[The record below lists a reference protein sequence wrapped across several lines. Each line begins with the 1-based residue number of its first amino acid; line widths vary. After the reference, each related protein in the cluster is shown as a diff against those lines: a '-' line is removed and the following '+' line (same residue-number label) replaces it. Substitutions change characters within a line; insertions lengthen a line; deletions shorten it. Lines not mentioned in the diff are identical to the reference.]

1 MKKSTLKREG
11 EKWVEEEIISKD
23 QFDQLLAKY
32 PDRDLNV
39 ILLIFAIL
47 LTGIGFLTFIF
58 SDWAQQPHFSRI
70 LILIFMMVVLYGV
83 GEHFHRKGSDLLGVS
98 FITLGYIVF
107 GAGMFLGLYIYELQI
122 LSPWPFIVWSLVGL
136 ALYFIYEHRFLFI
149 VSIAVLTAG
158 QIYASVSFSMFSW
171 ICLLILLF
179 GFGHF
184 VYHHRTALYS
194 YAFGVSFL
202 IQMTIL
208 THVEEWSFY
217 WIIVLFLLP
226 YLLSELLQ
234 DRDLKNP
241 LRYSSLL
248 GIFLYNIYQVM
259 VLQDGFFLEIDLEI
273 SFLFVWIILFLLAIF
288 LKNRQKEKYSYID
301 LILFLPVIYIL
312 DTSVLTLIILFTFS
326 LTWLFIGYRLES
338 NEHIVVGTISFLFST
353 FTAYIQY
360 AWDTMNKSLFFLI
373 GGALLFILSAL
384 LERQRRSIIGQ
395 GGKKL

>member
-11 EKWVEEEIISKD
+11 EKWVEEEIITKE
-23 QFDQLLAKY
+23 QLEQLLSKY

-39 ILLIFAIL
+39 ILLIFAVL

-70 LILIFMMVVLYGV
+70 LIVILMMVVLYGV
-83 GEHFHRKGSDLLGVS
+83 GEYFYRKSSEMLGVS

-107 GAGMFLGLYIYELQI
+107 GAGSFLGLHIYEVQV
-122 LSPWPFIVWSLVGL
+122 LSPWPFIIWSLVGL
-136 ALYFIYEHRFLFI
+136 ALYFIYEHSLLFI
-149 VSIAVLTAG
+149 VSILVLTVG
-158 QIYASVSFSMFSW
+158 QIYGSTSFSMFCW
-171 ICLLILLF
+171 ILLLILLF

-194 YAFGVSFL
+194 FAFGISYL

-208 THVEEWSFY
+208 TVVQEWSFY
-217 WIIVLFLLP
+217 WIIVLFFLP
-226 YLLSELLQ
+226 YLLSELLRDQ
-234 DRDLKNP
+234 DLRAP

-248 GIFLYNIYQVM
+248 GIFIYNIYQVI
-259 VLQDGFFLEIDLEI
+259 VLQDGFFLELDLEI
-273 SFLFVWIILFLLAIF
+273 SFLIVWIVLFLIAIF
-288 LKNRQKEKYSYID
+288 FKNKAREKYTYVD
-301 LILFLPVIYIL
+301 LILFLPVVYIL
-312 DTSVLTLIILFTFS
+312 ETSVLTLILLFTFS
-326 LTWLFIGYRLES
+326 LTWLFIGYKLES
-338 NEHIVVGTISFLFST
+338 NEKIIFGTVSFLLST

-384 LERQRRSIIGQ
+384 LERQRRTIISQ
-395 GGKKL
+395 GGKR